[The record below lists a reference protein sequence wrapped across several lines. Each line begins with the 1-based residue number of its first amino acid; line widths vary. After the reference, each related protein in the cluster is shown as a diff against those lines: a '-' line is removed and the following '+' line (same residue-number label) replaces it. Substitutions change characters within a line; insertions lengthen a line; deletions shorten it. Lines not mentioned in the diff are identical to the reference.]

1 MTQEINR
8 IKWKSR
14 RGMRELDLL
23 FRPIIINDIAD
34 FNDKDLMLF
43 DEILDYDDQSL
54 YDFIFKNMKLQSV
67 EHEIFLKKI
76 LKNRTFYVHCCLNEG
91 I

>member
-23 FRPIIINDIAD
+23 FRPIITNDIAD

-54 YDFIFKNMKLQSV
+54 YDFVFKNMKLQSV

-76 LKNRTFYVHCCLNEG
+76 LKK
-91 I
+91 

>member
-14 RGMRELDLL
+14 RGMRELDIL
-23 FRPIIINDIAD
+23 FRPIITNDIAD
-34 FNDKDLMLF
+34 FNDRDLMLF

-76 LKNRTFYVHCCLNEG
+76 LKK
-91 I
+91 

>member
-23 FRPIIINDIAD
+23 FRPIITNDIAD

-67 EHEIFLKKI
+67 EH
-76 LKNRTFYVHCCLNEG
+76 
-91 I
+91 

>member
-1 MTQEINR
+1 
-8 IKWKSR
+8 
-14 RGMRELDLL
+14 MRELDLL
-23 FRPIIINDIAD
+23 FRPIITNDIAD

-76 LKNRTFYVHCCLNEG
+76 LKK
-91 I
+91 

>member
-1 MTQEINR
+1 MTQEIIR
-8 IKWKSR
+8 INWKSR

-23 FRPIIINDIAD
+23 FRPIITNDIAD

-76 LKNRTFYVHCCLNEG
+76 LKK
-91 I
+91 

>member
-1 MTQEINR
+1 MKAEINR

-23 FRPIIINDIAD
+23 FRPIITNDIAD

-76 LKNRTFYVHCCLNEG
+76 LKK
-91 I
+91 

>member
-23 FRPIIINDIAD
+23 FRPIITNNIAD

-76 LKNRTFYVHCCLNEG
+76 LKK
-91 I
+91 

>member
-23 FRPIIINDIAD
+23 FRPIITNDIAD
-34 FNDKDLMLF
+34 FNDKDLVLF

-76 LKNRTFYVHCCLNEG
+76 LKK
-91 I
+91 

>member
-23 FRPIIINDIAD
+23 FRPIITNDIAN
-34 FNDKDLMLF
+34 FNDRDLMLF
-43 DEILDYDDQSL
+43 DEILDYEDQSL

-76 LKNRTFYVHCCLNEG
+76 LKK
-91 I
+91 

>member
-23 FRPIIINDIAD
+23 FRPIITNDIAA

-67 EHEIFLKKI
+67 EHGIFLKKI
-76 LKNRTFYVHCCLNEG
+76 LKK
-91 I
+91 

>member
-23 FRPIIINDIAD
+23 FRPIITNDIAA

-43 DEILDYDDQSL
+43 DEFLDYDDQSL

-76 LKNRTFYVHCCLNEG
+76 LKK
-91 I
+91 

>member
-23 FRPIIINDIAD
+23 FRPIITNDIAD

-43 DEILDYDDQSL
+43 DEILDDDDQSL

-76 LKNRTFYVHCCLNEG
+76 LKK
-91 I
+91 

>member
-23 FRPIIINDIAD
+23 FRPIITNDIAD
-34 FNDKDLMLF
+34 FND
-43 DEILDYDDQSL
+43 
-54 YDFIFKNMKLQSV
+54 KNMKLQSV

-76 LKNRTFYVHCCLNEG
+76 LKK
-91 I
+91 

>member
-23 FRPIIINDIAD
+23 FRPIITNDIAD

-43 DEILDYDDQSL
+43 DEILDYDDQYL

-76 LKNRTFYVHCCLNEG
+76 LKK
-91 I
+91 